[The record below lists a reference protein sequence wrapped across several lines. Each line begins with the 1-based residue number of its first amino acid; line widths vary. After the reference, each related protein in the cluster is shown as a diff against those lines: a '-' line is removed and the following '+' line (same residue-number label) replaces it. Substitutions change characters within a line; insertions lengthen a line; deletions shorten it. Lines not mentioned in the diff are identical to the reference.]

1 MRSTKQ
7 ERPALPPLPAGL
19 CPCFHEARRSVHRD
33 GYVEPKKALTRRP
46 RSRSVASSGS
56 EAIQNCSTFTPCLCA
71 RSPCTRSA
79 EFTRLKT
86 WGEFDGW
93 SNRIGSRKDIHEL
106 AAGHFPRKGTEGLF
120 LVPPGVGTTPLAHV
134 VGYEAIEQGCVA
146 RYRSTFDVVA
156 DFRSEEALQQRN
168 KTLPRSFQADLLII
182 DDMGFTQLPKHASEH
197 LFEIIMRRD
206 ENKSTLVTRTRPTE
220 DWGDSC
226 RTHPPSRRPSI
237 ASRPTPSSSP
247 SPARATGIRDAVT
260 TRQQAKTS
268 TGWPSALRS
277 SSVPLPPILRPFI
290 LRVAGF
296 EVATTGW
303 M

>member
-206 ENKSTLVTRTRPTE
+206 ENKSTLVTSHPPDRGLGRTLAGRTRRR
-220 DWGDSC
+220 GDPRSLPAP
-226 RTHPPSRRPSI
+226 RPHHPHHRPELP
-237 ASRPTPSSSP
+237 ASGMS
-247 SPARATGIRDAVT
+247 
-260 TRQQAKTS
+260 
-268 TGWPSALRS
+268 
-277 SSVPLPPILRPFI
+277 
-290 LRVAGF
+290 
-296 EVATTGW
+296 
-303 M
+303 